1 MEDEPGAVAEHA
13 PEEVVRHEVRLHL
26 YGRPP
31 GRAAG
36 EVGRG
41 VAEQLGTDAGVD
53 AVRDA
58 TYDQARQL
66 DQIQFDTVLPS
77 AVAYCE
83 SPADVALC
91 LRFAAD
97 NDLATAVRSGGLS
110 AAGYST
116 CRGLVVDVSRLDSI
130 AVGSGSGTLGPGAQM
145 VDITHTLGST
155 GLAVAGGYCPT
166 VRAGGF
172 LQGGGLGPRTR
183 TIGMA
188 CDTVTSARVV
198 LADGR
203 CVTASATDHP
213 DLYWA
218 LRGGGGGN
226 FGVVTSYTLTTAPV
240 AEIAVAFINW
250 PYDQAVDVMNGWAQW
265 LAGAPSAVGG
275 LAEVNLTDPSA
286 TPQVQV
292 ILLGLGGLDRLNQEA
307 TRLADAVG
315 SASASQFAAG
325 MPYESALMIA
335 YGCSSYA
342 VAQCH
347 RTGTDAQLPRTA
359 WTDARSRLFTGPLP
373 RSNWSELLTAYD
385 TDRRSGRLRQL
396 RATALGG
403 AANAMRRTDTAH
415 VHRDSL
421 YLLTYNASIAVGPT
435 DDDSL
440 TAARDWADRGFRAM
454 DPYSNGESYQ
464 NCIDPALSDYMA
476 AYYAE
481 NANRLVRVKKKY
493 DPDGLFRF
501 PQAVAP

>member
-1 MEDEPGAVAEHA
+1 MLSRRNLLRAGAASLGLAAVPTLTAA
-13 PEEVVRHEVRLHL
+13 PA
-26 YGRPP
+26 
-31 GRAAG
+31 RAAVRWG
-36 EVGRG
+36 SLRSHLRG
-41 VAEQLGTDAGVD
+41 DLILPG
-53 AVRDA
+53 DA
-58 TYDQARQL
+58 TYDQAKQL

-97 NDLATAVRSGGLS
+97 NDLATAVRSGGHS

-116 CRGLVVDVSRLDSI
+116 SQGLVVDVSRLDSI
-130 AVGSGSGTLGPGAQM
+130 AVGSGTVTLGPGAQL
-145 VDITHTLGST
+145 VDITHTLAST
-155 GLAVAGGYCPT
+155 GLAIAGGYCPT

-172 LQGGGLGPRTR
+172 LQGGGLGPQTR

-203 CVTASATDHP
+203 RVTASATDHP

-226 FGVVTSYTLTTAPV
+226 FGVVTSYTLTTNPV
-240 AEIAVAFINW
+240 AEIAVAFVNW
-250 PYDQAVDVMNGWAQW
+250 SYDQAVDVMNGWAQW
-265 LAGAPSAVGG
+265 LAGAPSTVGG

-292 ILLGLGGLDRLNQEA
+292 ILLGLGGLDQLNQEA

-315 SASASQFAAG
+315 SAPASQFAAL

-335 YGCSSYA
+335 YGCSAYT

-347 RTGTDAQLPRTA
+347 RTGTGTDAQLPRTA
-359 WTDARSRLFTGPLP
+359 WADARSRLFTGPLP

-385 TDRRSGRLRQL
+385 TDRRSGQLRQL

-403 AANAMRRTDTAH
+403 AANAPGRTDTAY

-440 TAARDWADRGFRAM
+440 TAARAWADRGFRAM

-464 NCIDPALSDYMA
+464 NYIDPALSDHMA

-481 NANRLVRVKKKY
+481 NATRLVRVKRKY
-493 DPDGLFRF
+493 DPYVLFRF
-501 PQAVAP
+501 PQAVSA